1 MQQVTR
7 AKRIVLSTFG
17 SLGDINPYIGIA
29 LELRARGHHPVIATT
44 EAYREKVEALAI
56 DFHAVRPVLPAYDKP
71 EEVSTIMEKCMDR
84 KTGTDEIFN
93 SLILPYLR
101 DIYEDLQ
108 RAVHKADLLV
118 TYPLPLVGP
127 IVAQKTDIPW
137 VSSVLAPFSLFSAYD
152 PPVGPRMPSLQKIL
166 ALSPSLSRLFL
177 KLTKWKFTPM
187 FKPVYRLRAELGL
200 PSGEHPLVEGQ
211 HSPAR
216 VLALFSSIL
225 AEPQPDWPPQ
235 TRVTGFP
242 FYDRR
247 GRSGDAAGLSP
258 ELVKFLEEGPPP
270 IVFTLGSAAIWV
282 ARNFYRDSVDAA
294 HALNQRALLLIGDVC
309 NHPPEP
315 LPRGVAAFEYAPYSE
330 VLPRASLVVHHG
342 GIGTTGQALRAGKP
356 MLVVPFAHDQF
367 DNAAR
372 ITRLGL
378 GCTLPRQHYAATRAT
393 EALGRLLQTQSY
405 ALKATAIAH
414 RVQSED
420 GICVACDAIEEHLL
434 NIHELRQ

>member
-1 MQQVTR
+1 MHHAAR

-17 SLGDINPYIGIA
+17 SLGDINPYVGIA
-29 LELRARGHHPVIATT
+29 LELKARGHHQVIAAT

-56 DFHAVRPVLPAYDKP
+56 DFHLVRPVLPSYDTP
-71 EEVSTIMEKCMDR
+71 DEVSTIMEKCMDR

-93 SLILPYLR
+93 LLILPYLR

-108 RAVHKADLLV
+108 HAVHKADLLV
-118 TYPLPLVGP
+118 THPLPLVGP
-127 IVAQKTDIPW
+127 IVAQKTGIPW
-137 VSSVLAPFSLFSAYD
+137 VSSVLAPVSLFSAYG

-177 KLTKWKFTPM
+177 KLTKWKLTPM

-200 PSGEHPLVEGQ
+200 PPGEHPLVEGQ

-235 TRVTGFP
+235 TRATGFP

-270 IVFTLGSAAIWV
+270 IVFTLGSSAIWV
-282 ARNFYRDSVDAA
+282 ARNFYRDSMAAA
-294 HALNQRALLLIGDVC
+294 HALGQRALLLIGDAR
-309 NHPPEP
+309 NYPAEP
-315 LPRGVAAFEYAPYSE
+315 LPNGMAAFEYAPYGE
-330 VLPRASLVVHHG
+330 VLPRARIIVHHG
-342 GIGTTGQALRAGKP
+342 GIGTTGQSLRAGKP

-372 ITRLGL
+372 ITRLGV
-378 GCTLPRQHYAATRAT
+378 GRILPRAKYNTMRAIK
-393 EALGRLLQTQSY
+393 ELSRLLKEQSY
-405 ALKATAIAH
+405 TMRATAIARH
-414 RVQSED
+414 VQIED
-420 GICVACDAIEEHLL
+420 GIRTACDAIGEQLL
-434 NIHELRQ
+434 HHP